1 MSAVQE
7 NRATMRFFAPDP
19 ELARYISAIYLNDIN
34 VVPGTR
40 MADTL
45 HPEWANLR
53 FMEGQPGAASI
64 GPGEM
69 QPTPACVLAGPTCH
83 ATRFET
89 GTVRSW
95 GIGFLPLGWTKFVI
109 ASAELYADR
118 AIDAEQDPAFKS
130 LAALRPLLRDPEG
143 DPQAQARAINRH
155 LLDLLADAQPDDPA
169 VIRAHAALADPDVGT
184 VAELTA
190 RVGVS
195 ERSLER
201 LSRRAFGFSPKLL
214 LRRQR
219 FLRTLGA
226 VMLDTSR
233 SWSHSL
239 DLHYHD
245 QSHFNRDFSRFM
257 GLTPRAYMA
266 QPHPIVDAA
275 VRGRM
280 AAAGAPMQVLHQP
293 DA

>member
-1 MSAVQE
+1 MGIVSE
-7 NRATMRFFAPDP
+7 SRARMRFFAPDP
-19 ELARYISAIYLNDIN
+19 ELRPYLSAIYLNDID
-34 VVPGTR
+34 VPPGER
-40 MADTL
+40 MEDML

-53 FMEGQPGAASI
+53 FMEGNPGI
-64 GPGEM
+64 GCVGPGEM

-95 GIGFLPLGWTKFVI
+95 GIGFLPLGWTKFVN

-118 AIDAEQDPAFKS
+118 AIDAEQDSAFAS
-130 LAALRPLLRDPEG
+130 LVSLRPLLRDPDA
-143 DPQAQARAINRH
+143 DPHAQAAAINLH
-155 LLDLLADAQPDDPA
+155 LRGLLAGAAPDDPA

-184 VAELTA
+184 VAELAA
-190 RVGVS
+190 RVGIS
-195 ERSLER
+195 ERSLGN
-201 LSRRAFGFSPKLL
+201 LSRRAFGFPPKLL

-219 FLRTLGA
+219 FLRTLAA

-233 SWSHSL
+233 SWSHAL

-245 QSHFNRDFSRFM
+245 QSHFNRDFMRFM
-257 GLTPRAYMA
+257 GLSPGAYMA

-280 AAAGAPMQVLHQP
+280 AAAGAPMQVLHKP
-293 DA
+293 GA